1 MARRVKDKIKE
12 GSGSGPHGCAGL
24 KSGPGYLRHGAI
36 GVQLSEPG
44 WDEITCQCHRCGTS
58 SLFPRAGGLPCPHSQ
73 GEQLRWIS
81 TLHDPFQWE
90 KPRMLQL
97 GKPKRYIKLGVF
109 NFALF
114 CFSQW
119 ENRKHREKCVKR
131 KCMLCPRS
139 WSPSSYIINP
149 HIFEKE
155 DKALM
160 FPSQSSSTPS
170 LLQTIKVL
178 TFTVI
183 TF

>member
-58 SLFPRAGGLPCPHSQ
+58 SSFPRAGGLPCPHSQ

-90 KPRMLQL
+90 KPRLLQL

-119 ENRKHREKCVKR
+119 ENRKHREKCIKL
-131 KCMLCPRS
+131 KYMLFSSSR
-139 WSPSSYIINP
+139 SPSSYMTTP
-149 HIFEKE
+149 TFLKRKTKH
-155 DKALM
+155 LRRP
-160 FPSQSSSTPS
+160 PSHHPQPLIYRWSTS
-170 LLQTIKVL
+170 WLSQ
-178 TFTVI
+178 
-183 TF
+183 